1 MNGEK
6 KAAIDVQH
14 TFIPTL
20 SKEMV
25 FLIPPNSKELEMS
38 RDGTDTLMEG
48 GF

>member
-1 MNGEK
+1 MSGEK
-6 KAAIDVQH
+6 KAAIEVQH

-20 SKEMV
+20 SREMV
-25 FLIPPNSKELEMS
+25 FLIPPNLRELEMS